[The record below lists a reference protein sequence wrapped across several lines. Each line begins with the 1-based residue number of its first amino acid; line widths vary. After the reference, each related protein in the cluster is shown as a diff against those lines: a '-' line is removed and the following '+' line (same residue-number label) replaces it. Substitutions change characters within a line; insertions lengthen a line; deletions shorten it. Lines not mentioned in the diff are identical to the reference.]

1 MWQAIVSFLSN
12 VMNVADKVTDS
23 WKEQEIRK
31 RQELIDSL
39 RASLNECKASSKV
52 ELKEMKR
59 NFMIERMSL
68 LDRIQELEEKCS
80 KNDVI
85 RHGRKIEG

>member
-1 MWQAIVSFLSN
+1 MWQAILSFLSN
-12 VMNVADKVTDS
+12 IMNVADKVTDS

-31 RQELIDSL
+31 RQELIDAL
-39 RASLNECKASSKV
+39 RASLDECKASSKA

-68 LDRIQELEEKCS
+68 HDRIQELEEKCR
-80 KNDVI
+80 KDNIV